1 MRYVVLSLLLV
12 LSAGCS
18 DPIFEDREQ
27 LAICL
32 MKINEPVSID
42 YENLPPEMDRMHR
55 GYERAKRTAMMLEEY
70 VAAKRELDQQET
82 LDLGDAYSKSE
93 KQISLQFKAAI
104 DDGRPGLEDDEHEV
118 VAEYANVN
126 FLLFG

>member
-1 MRYVVLSLLLV
+1 MEVLDAIGGAVTLTV
-12 LSAGCS
+12 PFAGCS

-70 VAAKRELDQQET
+70 VAAKRELDQKT
-82 LDLGDAYSKSE
+82 LDLVDGYSKSE
-93 KQISLQFKAAI
+93 K
-104 DDGRPGLEDDEHEV
+104 
-118 VAEYANVN
+118 
-126 FLLFG
+126 